1 MKQDSIFTTTVGG
14 QEVTFA
20 TGKLA
25 EQAGG
30 AVTIRTGDTLLLA
43 TATMSKNVREGMNF
57 FPLSVDFEEKIYAA
71 GRIPGS
77 FFRREGRA
85 TTEGILTARVTDR
98 ALRPLFPDGMRNEVQ
113 VIVYALSSDNENL
126 LDMLALNAA
135 SAALHISDVPW
146 GGPVGAV
153 RVGYIDNNLVINPT
167 ASQLKESRLDL
178 RMAGSRDA
186 IVMVEAGANEVPESL
201 MVDALEFG
209 HEAMQPL
216 IDIQLQMR
224 EQVGKEKTE
233 VVLDELDKGVI
244 EVVSS
249 QVGDRLKSAI
259 SSNEDR
265 YERNEAVDVVRQDV
279 IETLVTDESDFEETP
294 VREALDKM
302 YKKIVRD
309 QILYDGVR
317 PDGRSHSAIRELSAE
332 TGISPRVHGSGLFQ
346 RGETQVLSIVTL
358 GTPREAEKMDGLFP
372 EDTRRFMHHYN
383 FPPFS
388 TGETWFLRGPKRRE
402 IGHGMLAATAM
413 SAVLPDEN
421 EFPYTIRVVSEVLSS
436 NGSTSQGSICA
447 SILAL
452 MDCGVP
458 ISRPV
463 AGVAMGLIKDGDKY
477 AILTDIQGM
486 EDHLGDM
493 DFKVAGTSEGIT
505 ALQMDIK
512 IGGLTKELMAEALEQ
527 ARVGRMEILDVMT
540 DCIAE
545 PRPTLSK
552 WAPRMESIS
561 IDPEAIGAVIGKAGA
576 TVRGLQEEFDVT
588 IDIQEDGT
596 VFVAGVD
603 GQKTDE
609 AIARIKQ
616 IAKGPEIGDVILGKV
631 VRITD
636 FGAFVELLPGQDG
649 MVHISQLS
657 TERVASVE
665 DAVQMGDQLMVM
677 VTDVDPAGKIRL
689 SRQAVMEGWTI
700 EEARENDPALNRSR
714 GGGDRDRGGRSGG
727 RGGDRG
733 GRGGDR
739 GGRGGDRNGRGG
751 DRGGDRGR
759 SGGGDRRRERR
770 D

>member
-1 MKQDSIFTTTVGG
+1 MNQEQIFTTTVGG
-14 QEVTFA
+14 QEVTLS

-30 AVTIRTGDTLLLA
+30 AVTIRVGDSLLFA
-43 TATMSKNVREGMNF
+43 TATMAKSAREGMNF

-98 ALRPLFPDGMRNEVQ
+98 SLRPLFPDGMRNEVQ
-113 VIVYALSSDNENL
+113 VIIYALSSDGENL
-126 LDMLALNAA
+126 LDMMALNAA
-135 SAALHISDVPW
+135 SAALHISNTPW
-146 GGPVGAV
+146 DGPVAGI
-153 RVGYIDNNLVINPT
+153 RVGYIDGQLVVNPT
-167 ASQLKESRLDL
+167 AAQLEESILDL
-178 RMAGSRDA
+178 RMAASRDA
-186 IVMVEAGANEVPESL
+186 IVMVEAGAKEVSEEL
-201 MVDALEFG
+201 MVEALAFG
-209 HEAMQPL
+209 HESVQPL
-216 IDIQLQMR
+216 IDLIEQMR
-224 EQVGKEKTE
+224 EAVGKEKSE
-233 VVLDELDKGVI
+233 VELVKLDEGIVNAVAERLGGKLKEAI
-244 EVVSS
+244 VSND
-249 QVGDRLKSAI
+249 DRH
-259 SSNEDR
+259 
-265 YERNEAVDVVRQDV
+265 ERNAAVDAVRQELIDSFLA
-279 IETLVTDESDFEETP
+279 EDEDADEGLI
-294 VREALDKM
+294 REALDKL
-302 YKKIVRD
+302 YKKIVRER
-309 QILYDGVR
+309 ILHDEVR
-317 PDGRSHSAIRELSAE
+317 PDGRSYAQIRALSSE

-372 EDTRRFMHHYN
+372 EDSRRFMHHYN

-413 SAVLPDEN
+413 KAVIPTED

-458 ISRPV
+458 IKNPV
-463 AGVAMGLIKDGDKY
+463 AGVAMGLVTDGEKF
-477 AILTDIQGM
+477 AVLSDIQGM

-493 DFKVAGTSEGIT
+493 DFKVAGTKDGIT

-512 IGGLTKELMAEALEQ
+512 IGGLSKELMSRALDQ
-527 ARVGRMEILDVMT
+527 ARDGRLEILDNMT
-540 DCIAE
+540 AAIGE
-545 PRPTLSK
+545 PRATLSK

-561 IDPEAIGAVIGKAGA
+561 IDPEAIGAVIGKAGS
-576 TVRGLQEEFDVT
+576 TVRGLQEEFEVS

-596 VFVAGVD
+596 IFVAGVD
-603 GQKTDE
+603 GERTDE

-677 VTDVDPAGKIRL
+677 VTDVDPGGKIRL

-700 EEARENDPALNRSR
+700 EEARENDPALNRER
-714 GGGDRDRGGRSGG
+714 GGG
-727 RGGDRG
+727 RGGDRRGG
-733 GRGGDR
+733 GRGGRNNDR
-739 GGRGGDRNGRGG
+739 RGGDRRGG
-751 DRGGDRGR
+751 GGRDRRGGGR
-759 SGGGDRRRERR
+759 NR

>member
-332 TGISPRVHGSGLFQ
+332 TGISPR
-346 RGETQVLSIVTL
+346 
-358 GTPREAEKMDGLFP
+358 
-372 EDTRRFMHHYN
+372 
-383 FPPFS
+383 
-388 TGETWFLRGPKRRE
+388 
-402 IGHGMLAATAM
+402 
-413 SAVLPDEN
+413 
-421 EFPYTIRVVSEVLSS
+421 
-436 NGSTSQGSICA
+436 
-447 SILAL
+447 
-452 MDCGVP
+452 
-458 ISRPV
+458 
-463 AGVAMGLIKDGDKY
+463 
-477 AILTDIQGM
+477 
-486 EDHLGDM
+486 
-493 DFKVAGTSEGIT
+493 
-505 ALQMDIK
+505 
-512 IGGLTKELMAEALEQ
+512 
-527 ARVGRMEILDVMT
+527 
-540 DCIAE
+540 
-545 PRPTLSK
+545 
-552 WAPRMESIS
+552 
-561 IDPEAIGAVIGKAGA
+561 
-576 TVRGLQEEFDVT
+576 
-588 IDIQEDGT
+588 
-596 VFVAGVD
+596 
-603 GQKTDE
+603 
-609 AIARIKQ
+609 
-616 IAKGPEIGDVILGKV
+616 
-631 VRITD
+631 
-636 FGAFVELLPGQDG
+636 
-649 MVHISQLS
+649 
-657 TERVASVE
+657 
-665 DAVQMGDQLMVM
+665 
-677 VTDVDPAGKIRL
+677 
-689 SRQAVMEGWTI
+689 
-700 EEARENDPALNRSR
+700 
-714 GGGDRDRGGRSGG
+714 
-727 RGGDRG
+727 
-733 GRGGDR
+733 
-739 GGRGGDRNGRGG
+739 
-751 DRGGDRGR
+751 
-759 SGGGDRRRERR
+759 
-770 D
+770 

>member
-1 MKQDSIFTTTVGG
+1 
-14 QEVTFA
+14 
-20 TGKLA
+20 
-25 EQAGG
+25 
-30 AVTIRTGDTLLLA
+30 
-43 TATMSKNVREGMNF
+43 
-57 FPLSVDFEEKIYAA
+57 
-71 GRIPGS
+71 
-77 FFRREGRA
+77 
-85 TTEGILTARVTDR
+85 
-98 ALRPLFPDGMRNEVQ
+98 
-113 VIVYALSSDNENL
+113 
-126 LDMLALNAA
+126 
-135 SAALHISDVPW
+135 
-146 GGPVGAV
+146 
-153 RVGYIDNNLVINPT
+153 
-167 ASQLKESRLDL
+167 
-178 RMAGSRDA
+178 
-186 IVMVEAGANEVPESL
+186 
-201 MVDALEFG
+201 
-209 HEAMQPL
+209 
-216 IDIQLQMR
+216 
-224 EQVGKEKTE
+224 
-233 VVLDELDKGVI
+233 
-244 EVVSS
+244 
-249 QVGDRLKSAI
+249 
-259 SSNEDR
+259 
-265 YERNEAVDVVRQDV
+265 
-279 IETLVTDESDFEETP
+279 
-294 VREALDKM
+294 
-302 YKKIVRD
+302 
-309 QILYDGVR
+309 
-317 PDGRSHSAIRELSAE
+317 
-332 TGISPRVHGSGLFQ
+332 
-346 RGETQVLSIVTL
+346 
-358 GTPREAEKMDGLFP
+358 
-372 EDTRRFMHHYN
+372 
-383 FPPFS
+383 
-388 TGETWFLRGPKRRE
+388 
-402 IGHGMLAATAM
+402 
-413 SAVLPDEN
+413 
-421 EFPYTIRVVSEVLSS
+421 
-436 NGSTSQGSICA
+436 
-447 SILAL
+447 
-452 MDCGVP
+452 
-458 ISRPV
+458 
-463 AGVAMGLIKDGDKY
+463 
-477 AILTDIQGM
+477 
-486 EDHLGDM
+486 GDM

-727 RGGDRG
+727 RGG
-733 GRGGDR
+733 RGGDR

>member
-421 EFPYTIRVVSEVLSS
+421 EFPYTIRVVSEVLS
-436 NGSTSQGSICA
+436 
-447 SILAL
+447 
-452 MDCGVP
+452 
-458 ISRPV
+458 
-463 AGVAMGLIKDGDKY
+463 
-477 AILTDIQGM
+477 
-486 EDHLGDM
+486 
-493 DFKVAGTSEGIT
+493 
-505 ALQMDIK
+505 
-512 IGGLTKELMAEALEQ
+512 
-527 ARVGRMEILDVMT
+527 
-540 DCIAE
+540 
-545 PRPTLSK
+545 
-552 WAPRMESIS
+552 
-561 IDPEAIGAVIGKAGA
+561 
-576 TVRGLQEEFDVT
+576 
-588 IDIQEDGT
+588 
-596 VFVAGVD
+596 
-603 GQKTDE
+603 
-609 AIARIKQ
+609 
-616 IAKGPEIGDVILGKV
+616 
-631 VRITD
+631 
-636 FGAFVELLPGQDG
+636 
-649 MVHISQLS
+649 
-657 TERVASVE
+657 
-665 DAVQMGDQLMVM
+665 
-677 VTDVDPAGKIRL
+677 
-689 SRQAVMEGWTI
+689 
-700 EEARENDPALNRSR
+700 
-714 GGGDRDRGGRSGG
+714 
-727 RGGDRG
+727 
-733 GRGGDR
+733 
-739 GGRGGDRNGRGG
+739 
-751 DRGGDRGR
+751 
-759 SGGGDRRRERR
+759 
-770 D
+770 

>member
-1 MKQDSIFTTTVGG
+1 MKQDSIFTTTVGS
-14 QEVTFA
+14 QEVTLA
-20 TGKLA
+20 SGKLA

-30 AVTIRTGDTLLLA
+30 AVTIRMGDTLLFA
-43 TATMSKNVREGMNF
+43 TATMSKHAREGMNF

-98 ALRPLFPDGMRNEVQ
+98 SLRPLFPAGMRNEVQ
-113 VIVYALSSDNENL
+113 VIVYALSSDGENL
-126 LDMLALNAA
+126 LDMMALNAA
-135 SAALHISDVPW
+135 SAALHISDIPW

-167 ASQLKESRLDL
+167 ADQLVESRLDL

-186 IVMVEAGANEVPESL
+186 IVMVEAGAKEVPESL

-209 HEAMQPL
+209 HDALQPL
-216 IDIQLQMR
+216 IDLQLQMR
-224 EQVGKEKTE
+224 EQIGKEKVE
-233 VVLDELDKGVI
+233 VELVKLDEGVVN
-244 EVVSS
+244 VVSAS
-249 QVGDRLKSAI
+249 VGDRLKSAI
-259 SSNEDR
+259 TSNEDR
-265 YERNEAVDVVRQDV
+265 HERNDAVDVVRQDV
-279 IETLVTDESDFEETP
+279 IEELVDDDSDYEETP

-309 QILYDGVR
+309 QILYDGIR
-317 PDGRSHSAIRELSAE
+317 PDGRDYRTIRALSAE

-346 RGETQVLSIVTL
+346 RGETQVLSVVTL

-463 AGVAMGLIKDGDKY
+463 AGVAMGLIKEGDRY
-477 AILTDIQGM
+477 AILSDIQGM

-493 DFKVAGTSEGIT
+493 DFKVAGTSDGIT

-545 PRPTLSK
+545 PRSTLSK

-576 TVRGLQEEFDVT
+576 TVRGLQEEFEVT

-689 SRQAVMEGWTI
+689 SRQAVIEGWTI

-714 GGGDRDRGGRSGG
+714 GGDRGGRGGRSGG
-727 RGGDRG
+727 RGGDRR
-733 GRGGDR
+733 GRGGDRSNDRR
-739 GGRGGDRNGRGG
+739 GGRGGDR
-751 DRGGDRGR
+751 
-759 SGGGDRRRERR
+759 RRKL
-770 D
+770 